1 MIPGAMRIRAPGAGR
16 PPRFGS
22 RMDGRLV
29 VILPADDLEELRK
42 TAATAGVSVADAAR
56 DALAAWVRRH
66 KRRSSE
72 V

>member
-1 MIPGAMRIRAPGAGR
+1 MGAVVRIRAPGAGR

-29 VILPADDLEELRK
+29 VILPAADLAELRRV
-42 TAATAGVSVADAAR
+42 AEAAGVPVADAAR